1 MLHVFLQIRK
11 IIFVHICHFQ
21 VQSIK
26 DINSVQLE
34 YEQITV
40 VVSKAHHHLLAGE
53 WHRFG
58 SKLFI

>member
-1 MLHVFLQIRK
+1 M
-11 IIFVHICHFQ
+11 CHFQ
-21 VQSIK
+21 KESIK

-34 YEQITV
+34 YEQIPV